1 MRANTMVRPYGKD
14 GIHGRK
20 PMNVYERMEN
30 CIIAS
35 RRAGG
40 ESLSLL
46 LDALK
51 DDAWEV
57 RYSAAVGLGDLRDAA
72 AIDGLLALLK
82 EEDAAPLFTQPGECF
97 GTAGSTVAPSP
108 DLPQATAKETLEAWR
123 RRGRVK
129 QAACFALGAIGKAD
143 PRVLDVLHRYA
154 VDTAQDY
161 MVRAAACKAL
171 GQLASPASKSVLEA
185 AANDEEWCTKTE
197 ARKALAAVCGRIDE
211 RR

>member
-1 MRANTMVRPYGKD
+1 
-14 GIHGRK
+14 
-20 PMNVYERMEN
+20 MNVYDRMEN
-30 CIIAS
+30 CIAAS

-40 ESLSLL
+40 ESLALL

-51 DDAWEV
+51 DEVWEV
-57 RYSAAVGLGDLRDAA
+57 RYSAAVGLGDLRAPA

-97 GTAGSTVAPSP
+97 GIAGSTVAPSP
-108 DLPQATAKETLEAWR
+108 DLPQAVTKETLDAWR

-129 QAACFALGAIGKAD
+129 QAACFALGSIGKAD

-161 MVRAAACKAL
+161 MVRAPACKAL
-171 GQLASPASKSVLEA
+171 GQIASPASKSVLEA
-185 AANDEEWCTKTE
+185 AANDEETCTKLE
-197 ARKALAAVCGRIDE
+197 ARKALGRI
-211 RR
+211 